1 MSTDRDDDDF
11 DDRPRRRRRDDDFD
25 DRPRES
31 NGMATAALVLGVM
44 SLLCTVFSGIPA
56 VICGVIG
63 LNRASRT
70 GTGKG
75 LAIAGIVLG
84 AIGILTV
91 PIMLAL
97 LLPAVQKVRQAAAR
111 SQSTNNLKQVGLAAI
126 NFHDSTTAFPTADHR
141 RAGEVVPVAEAAN
154 RLSWRFTLLP
164 YANESALYQQ
174 YQASA
179 GQAWNSPANL
189 PLSSRVVRAY
199 ADPADGVADT
209 RYRALVGPGAIFD
222 PTGDRPTRIPDITD
236 GTSNT
241 ILFIESADT
250 VPWPQNKEL
259 PFNRNG
265 PFPAVGH
272 PGERNILV
280 VFADGSVRGLSKSVN
295 PALLTSATT
304 RAGGEVFLL
313 E

>member
-84 AIGILTV
+84 AVGIFTV

-97 LLPAVQKVRQAAAR
+97 LLPGIAQVRAAAGR
-111 SQSTNNLKQVGLAAI
+111 AQSANNLKQVGLGAG
-126 NFHDSTTAFPTADHR
+126 NFEFATGGYPTADHR
-141 RAGEVVPVAEAAN
+141 PPGGAGPGGAN
-154 RLSWRFTLLP
+154 GLSWRFTLLP
-164 YANESALYQQ
+164 YINESVLYQQ

-189 PLSSRVVRAY
+189 PLSSRTVKAY
-199 ADPADGVADT
+199 SDPADAALAET

-222 PTGDRPTRIPDITD
+222 PTLGRPTRITDVTD
-236 GTSNT
+236 GSANT
-241 ILFIESADT
+241 ILFIESVDL
-250 VPWPQNKEL
+250 VPWPQTKEL
-259 PFNRNG
+259 PFNPAG
-265 PFPAVGH
+265 AFPAVGH
-272 PGERNILV
+272 PARNSILV
-280 VFADGSVRGLSKSVN
+280 VFADGSVRTVSKSVN

-304 RAGGEVFLL
+304 RAGGEVFVL